1 MKAILTLLDFSDAS
15 TNALSFAAEISKRTD
30 ARLVIIN
37 IIQKG
42 GDEEETKNRLKS
54 IESDLR
60 KSYDSDLKCESTI
73 AHGNLISTLKKL
85 IANQQPDLIV
95 MGTKGAS
102 GLKRIL
108 IGSNT
113 VNVIA
118 KTKVPV
124 LVIPE
129 VARFEHFLQKGKNRI
144 VFATDLEEMEN
155 DTALHILKEVA
166 LLVIDPRLS
175 VLSVRPKDTNLPN
188 LKRKEREFLV
198 SFFNDEIK
206 SDQATVFSDNVISGI
221 NFYLSQKN
229 MDAGLIAMIAR
240 DSGQFNQRH
249 YTREMASLTH
259 LPLLVLHDTK
269 IS

>member
-1 MKAILTLLDFSDAS
+1 MKTILTLLDFSDAS
-15 TNALSFAAEISKRTD
+15 TNALSFAAEISKRTS
-30 ARLVIIN
+30 ARLIIIN
-37 IIQKG
+37 IVQNS
-42 GDEEETKNRLKS
+42 GDEEESKNRLKI

-60 KSYDSDLKCESTI
+60 KSFDSDLKCESTI

-85 IANQQPDLIV
+85 IAIQQPDLIV

-118 KTKVPV
+118 NTKVPV

-129 VARFEHFLQKGKNRI
+129 VARFESFHHRGKNRI
-144 VFATDLEEMEN
+144 VFATDLDEMEN
-155 DTALHILKEVA
+155 DTSLDILKEVA
-166 LLVIDPRLS
+166 LLIREPRLS
-175 VLSVRPKDTNLPN
+175 VLSVRPKDTNLPS
-188 LKRKEREFLV
+188 LKRKEREFLI
-198 SFFNDEIK
+198 SFFNAEIK
-206 SDQATVFSDNVISGI
+206 SDRATVFSDSVIGGI
-221 NFYLSQKN
+221 NFYLNQKN
-229 MDAGLIAMIAR
+229 TDAGLIAMIAR
-240 DSGQFNQRH
+240 DSGQFTRH